1 MSGQDN
7 RQSDQGNT
15 NGNYR
20 KVFKPNL
27 GGGNKMPDKGRKPN
41 GMDDNPF
48 PGNSKPASRPPI
60 NTRLNQKLPQ
70 RHGGINNGM
79 DEDHAEYEPTKRNG
93 GLRSSRI
100 SDSSSYNKAGAG
112 KGMSEIGNNVP
123 RASQAPKKAI
133 GGMPKSTA
141 SGIGAAKPANTIKPR
156 AKPAA
161 AYSDDFGDEAYEQP
175 QDLTPCPSCGRSFN
189 KESLVKHKK
198 ICQKVFQTKAKKFNM
213 QAQRVIDNDHKQILR
228 DKQREDRKFG
238 GLKDKN
244 KRSAAPPGSKKGK
257 WLKQSEAFRNAMR
270 AARGAKPIN
279 GSGGGDYGGGSY
291 QEDNDFVPC
300 PH

>member
-1 MSGQDN
+1 MSSQGN
-7 RQSDQGNT
+7 RQNDQSNP

-27 GGGNKMPDKGRKPN
+27 GGGNKMPDKSRKPHE
-41 GMDDNPF
+41 MDDNSF

-70 RHGGINNGM
+70 RHGGMSNDM
-79 DEDHAEYEPTKRNG
+79 DEDQVEYQPSKRNG
-93 GLRSSRI
+93 ALRSSRVTE
-100 SDSSSYNKAGAG
+100 SSSYNNAGAK
-112 KGMSEIGNNVP
+112 KGISEVGSNIP
-123 RASQAPKKAI
+123 RASNAPKKTI
-133 GGMPKSTA
+133 GSMPKSTA
-141 SGIGAAKPANTIKPR
+141 SGMDQPIPASTIKSR

-161 AYSDDFGDEAYEQP
+161 AYSDDFGDDAYEQP
-175 QDLTPCPSCGRSFN
+175 QDLTPCPSCGRRFN

-198 ICQKVFQTKAKKFNM
+198 VCQKVFQTKAKKFNM
-213 QAQRVIDNDHKQILR
+213 QAQRVIDNDHKQLLR
-228 DKQREDRKFG
+228 DKQKEDRKFG

-244 KRSAAPPGSKKGK
+244 KRSAALPGSNKGK

-270 AARGAKPIN
+270 AARGAKPLN
-279 GSGGGDYGGGSY
+279 GGGGGDYGAGST
-291 QEDNDFVPC
+291 QEDDGYVPC